1 MYKKGL
7 ERIAWLLV
15 GSAACG
21 TAAEAQLPNPYR
33 EISEPGIVGARIHP
47 GALAPAIRKW
57 YLPQNLYYEYRWRG
71 WEYSN
76 YAREAY
82 QRYVGT
88 LLNGERLYDPLGN
101 YIARGWEIYDWTE
114 TNPRS
119 FGSSLF
125 KSPRFNSW
133 FSNVIVS
140 SASKGQFHTAVTLG
154 DAIRTTLT
162 PMTFSKPAFNGI
174 QWDFLSDKYAATFL
188 GSRVSAP
195 GSLARTQLSSANTTL
210 NSTRVLGGRGV
221 AQVGDFGKVG
231 ITWVNAHHADSELSL
246 DDNSLK
252 GVLTRPQNQ
261 GNVEEVVIRISDD
274 SPESPEEGAVL
285 FLERILIDGE
295 VQDKI
300 VPLVEGGVQ
309 EDGVLKAKG
318 TDAILL
324 TYDIRNDFEL
334 TETTPTYR
342 DAEKL
347 EFELILANDYR
358 VEVTSNKQVTSL
370 GGPIFLPVAH
380 AESNITDGSNQ
391 HFLRFEYGLPTANEI
406 LGVDFN
412 VTDIKGFDLSTEYAI
427 NRRFQRFPNQN
438 FRKLPATEKTSEAFY
453 LTASY
458 VRYPFFGYG
467 ETFYLDPEYS
477 TAAYMADGSGN
488 ISYDQPFRHLFEFV
502 DDNDDQDQ
510 TPDWLRSDQ
519 GGANVLFAQLA
530 STSGGD
536 REVFPGLD
544 ENNDFIPD
552 FNQNKN
558 DKPDYAEAFLR
569 YRVDSPEFLFG
580 MDVNN
585 NTITDRFEDD
595 LQADL
600 PYERDRSGYNV
611 YGGLAFREGTNL
623 TVGRLRQRQI
633 SSGRENHAT
642 YALLTSEWDYPG
654 LQIAVFE
661 LGKQVRDNIFDDR
674 IVWTDP
680 DGMVP
685 FNDPLDA
692 QDTFINS
699 FYTSVKYNAIARFHF
714 TSKLKYERYFQ
725 QGNQAELKA
734 DRSFLG
740 AINKF
745 DYQYPL
751 STALTLSPKFKSTF
765 RNRGHSDLDLRTSR
779 DHEGTVFLLARY
791 SLLDKTWVDFGV
803 EFSKFDNAKETVQAG
818 EEGDFDNF
826 VWAVLVS
833 NTSAYIGY
841 NITLNAGFKRERKKF
856 KDADDPLME
865 TIAFM
870 RVFAAT
876 GEL

>member
-1 MYKKGL
+1 MHKKGL
-7 ERIAWLLV
+7 ERIVWLLV
-15 GSAACG
+15 GSAALG
-21 TAAEAQLPNPYR
+21 APADAQLPNPYR

-140 SASKGQFHTAVTLG
+140 SASKGQFHTAVTIG

-188 GSRVSAP
+188 GSRVSSP
-195 GSLARTQLSSANTTL
+195 GSLARTQLSGANTAL

-231 ITWVNAHHADSELSL
+231 VTWVNAHHSDAELSL

-252 GVLTRPQNQ
+252 GILTRPQNQ
-261 GNVEEVVIRISDD
+261 GNVEEVIIRISDD
-274 SPESPEEGAVL
+274 SPESPGEGAVL

-334 TETTPTYR
+334 TEATPTYR
-342 DAEKL
+342 DAKKL

-370 GGPIFLPVAH
+370 GGPIFLPVAR
-380 AESNITDGSNQ
+380 AENNITDGSNQ

-438 FRKLPATEKTSEAFY
+438 FRKLPAIEQTSEAFY
-453 LTASY
+453 MTASY

-467 ETFYLDPEYS
+467 ETFYLDPDYS

-488 ISYDQPFRHLFEFV
+488 ISYDQPFRYLFEFV

-519 GGANVLFAQLA
+519 GGANVLFTELA

-544 ENNDFIPD
+544 ENNDFISD

-585 NTITDRFEDD
+585 NTIIDRFEDD

-611 YGGLAFREGTNL
+611 YGGVAFREGTNL

-692 QDTFINS
+692 QGHL
-699 FYTSVKYNAIARFHF
+699 Y
-714 TSKLKYERYFQ
+714 Q
-725 QGNQAELKA
+725 QLLRLGKIQCHRPFPLHLQAEVRALLPA
-734 DRSFLG
+734 GQASRAQGRPLFFGRNQQVRLPVSAQRRPDFVAQVQEHLPQPRAFRSRSAAVAGPRRDRLPPR
-740 AINKF
+740 
-745 DYQYPL
+745 PL
-751 STALTLSPKFKSTF
+751 QPVGQDVDGF
-765 RNRGHSDLDLRTSR
+765 RD
-779 DHEGTVFLLARY
+779 
-791 SLLDKTWVDFGV
+791 
-803 EFSKFDNAKETVQAG
+803 
-818 EEGDFDNF
+818 
-826 VWAVLVS
+826 
-833 NTSAYIGY
+833 
-841 NITLNAGFKRERKKF
+841 
-856 KDADDPLME
+856 
-865 TIAFM
+865 
-870 RVFAAT
+870 RV
-876 GEL
+876 

>member
-15 GSAACG
+15 GSAVLGAP
-21 TAAEAQLPNPYR
+21 ADAQLPNPYR

-140 SASKGQFHTAVTLG
+140 AASKGQFHTAVTIG

-188 GSRVSAP
+188 GSRVSSP
-195 GSLARTQLSSANTTL
+195 GSLARTQLASANTAL

-231 ITWVNAHHADSELSL
+231 VTWVNAHHSDAELSL

-334 TETTPTYR
+334 TEATPTYR
-342 DAEKL
+342 DAKKL

-380 AESNITDGSNQ
+380 AENNITDGSNQ

-412 VTDIKGFDLSTEYAI
+412 VTDIKGFDLSTEYAV

-438 FRKLPATEKTSEAFY
+438 FRKLPATEQTSEAFY
-453 LTASY
+453 MTASY

-519 GGANVLFAQLA
+519 GGANVLFTELA

-585 NTITDRFEDD
+585 NTIIDRFEDD

-611 YGGLAFREGTNL
+611 YGGVAFREGTNL
-623 TVGRLRQRQI
+623 TVGSLRQRQI

-699 FYTSVKYNAIARFHF
+699 FYASVKYNAIARFHF
-714 TSKLKYERYFQ
+714 TSKLKYDRYFQ
-725 QGNQAELKA
+725 QGKQAELKA

-740 AINKF
+740 VINKF

-751 STALTLSPKFKSTF
+751 SGALTLSPKFKSTF
-765 RNRGHSDLDLRTSR
+765 RNRGHSDLDLRPSR
-779 DHEGTVFLLARY
+779 DHEGTIFLLARY
-791 SLLDKTWVDFGV
+791 SLLDKTWMDFGV
-803 EFSKFDNAKETVQAG
+803 EFSKFDNVKKTVQAG
-818 EEGDFDNF
+818 EEGDFNNF

-841 NITLNAGFKRERKKF
+841 NITLNAGFKRERKQF

>member
-1 MYKKGL
+1 MHKKGL

-15 GSAACG
+15 GSAVLG

-125 KSPRFNSW
+125 KSPRFNAW
-133 FSNVIVS
+133 FSNLIVS
-140 SASKGQFHTAVTLG
+140 SASKGQFHTAVTIG

-195 GSLARTQLSSANTTL
+195 GSLARTQLSSANTAL

-231 ITWVNAHHADSELSL
+231 ITWVNAHHSDSELSL

-285 FLERILIDGE
+285 FLERILIDG
-295 VQDKI
+295 QAQNKI

-342 DAEKL
+342 DAKKL

-358 VEVTSNKQVTSL
+358 VEVASNKQVTSL
-370 GGPIFLPVAH
+370 GGPIFLPVAR
-380 AESNITDGSNQ
+380 AENNITDGSNQ

-412 VTDIKGFDLSTEYAI
+412 VADIKGLDLSTEYAI

-438 FRKLPATEKTSEAFY
+438 FRKLPATEQISEAFY

-519 GGANVLFAQLA
+519 GGANVLFAELA

-558 DKPDYAEAFLR
+558 DQPDYAEAFLR

-585 NTITDRFEDD
+585 NTIIDRFEDD

-611 YGGLAFREGTNL
+611 YGGVAFREGTNL
-623 TVGRLRQRQI
+623 TIGRLRQRQI
-633 SSGRENHAT
+633 SSGRANRAT

-661 LGKQVRDNIFDDR
+661 LGKQVRDNIFDHR

-699 FYTSVKYNAIARFHF
+699 FYASVKYNAIARFHF

-725 QGNQAELKA
+725 QGKQAERKA

-751 STALTLSPKFKSTF
+751 SAALTLSPKFKSTF
-765 RNRGHSDLDLRTSR
+765 RNRGHSARDLRTSR

-791 SLLDKTWVDFGV
+791 SLLDRTWVDLGV
-803 EFSKFDNAKETVQAG
+803 EFSKFDNAKKTVQAG
-818 EEGDFDNF
+818 EEGDFNNF

-841 NITLNAGFKRERKKF
+841 NITLNAGFKRERKQY

>member
-1 MYKKGL
+1 MRKKGL

-15 GSAACG
+15 VSAACG

-133 FSNVIVS
+133 FSNLIVS
-140 SASKGQFHTAVTLG
+140 SASKGQFHTAVTIG

-195 GSLARTQLSSANTTL
+195 GSLARTQLSSANTAL

-231 ITWVNAHHADSELSL
+231 ITWVSAHHADSELSL

-295 VQDKI
+295 VQNKI

-358 VEVTSNKQVTSL
+358 VEITSNKQVTSL

-380 AESNITDGSNQ
+380 AENNITDGSNQ

-488 ISYDQPFRHLFEFV
+488 ISYDQPFRYLFEFV

-519 GGANVLFAQLA
+519 GGANVLFAELA

-585 NTITDRFEDD
+585 NTIVDRFEDD

-611 YGGLAFREGTNL
+611 YGGVAFREGTNL

-661 LGKQVRDNIFDDR
+661 LGKQVRDTIFDDR

-699 FYTSVKYNAIARFHF
+699 FYASVKYNAIARFHF

-725 QGNQAELKA
+725 QGKQAELKA

-740 AINKF
+740 VINKF

-751 STALTLSPKFKSTF
+751 SAALTLSPKFKSTF
-765 RNRGHSDLDLRTSR
+765 RNRGHSDLDLRSSR

-791 SLLDKTWVDFGV
+791 SLLDRTWVDFGV

-841 NITLNAGFKRERKKF
+841 NITLNAGFKRERKQF